1 LNVTELEKQLKV
13 LEKKMSESSDDL
25 ELIEEYT
32 SLLENFNNIG

>member
-1 LNVTELEKQLKV
+1 LNVIELEKQLKV
-13 LEKKMSESSDDL
+13 LEKKMSENSDDL

>member
-1 LNVTELEKQLKV
+1 LNVIELEKQLKI
-13 LEKKMSESSDDL
+13 LEKKMSENSDDL